1 VKVAR
6 TVPTGGWRDGS
17 EDTALCPYPLGM
29 KLQGSVVGRSV
40 WQQPLQEEL
49 YNGYAASLVS
59 APCGDGFQTA
69 RVLTNPFRM
78 LCDREG
84 VFSAQRSPSPHAFT
98 TGTTTSQD
106 FRGVH
111 VAFTCLTPI
120 LLTPWYPHDDG
131 GMPLRLPS

>member
-1 VKVAR
+1 
-6 TVPTGGWRDGS
+6 
-17 EDTALCPYPLGM
+17 M
-29 KLQGSVVGRSV
+29 KLQGFVVGRSV

-69 RVLTNPFRM
+69 RVLTHPLRM
-78 LCDREG
+78 LYDREG
-84 VFSAQRSPSPHAFT
+84 GFFLPSAPPSPYAST

-111 VAFTCLTPI
+111 VAFTCLTSIP
-120 LLTPWYPHDDG
+120 LTPWYPHDDG